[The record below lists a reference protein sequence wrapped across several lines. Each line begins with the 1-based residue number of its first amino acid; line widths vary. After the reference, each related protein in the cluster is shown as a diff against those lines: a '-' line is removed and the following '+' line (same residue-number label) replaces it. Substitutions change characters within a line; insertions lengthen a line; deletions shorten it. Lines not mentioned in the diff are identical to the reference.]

1 MGRELDGS
9 ADFLSDF
16 HRASRILEEAVRD
29 LLASDWD
36 EPCRRRAHQ
45 LAVAL
50 TDAAKASG
58 WKETAGVVQAIA
70 SLLALSLG
78 EVIGVRTALRERLL
92 ELLDVLKDSPAS
104 ETA

>member
-1 MGRELDGS
+1 
-9 ADFLSDF
+9 LSDF
-16 HRASRILEEAVRD
+16 QRTLTVLEEAVHD
-29 LLASDWD
+29 LLESGWD
-36 EPCRRRAHQ
+36 EPRRRRAHE

-50 TDAAKASG
+50 ADAAKASG
-58 WKETAGVVQAIA
+58 WKETGGVVRAIA

-78 EVIGVRTALRERLL
+78 EVIGVRVALRERLL